1 MIFSRCSIPL
11 TRLYP
16 PDLDIRRLPVAEDRG
31 DRNNGAPMP
40 PTGNDDTLR
49 PDTSRQVLRLQLP
62 ADAIA
67 PSVARNRVRHWLTVS
82 RWPPG
87 QQEDI
92 VLAVSEAVSNAI
104 EHAYRDGQFPEVV
117 EVSGDV
123 EAVRGQRQ
131 VTVIVRDYG
140 RWRPPPTD
148 HENRRRGIPLMR
160 ACVDTVT
167 IGQPDDD
174 RTGTAVVLRS
184 RVVPSLLRALDAPD
198 VDANPPTVAST
209 T

>member
-1 MIFSRCSIPL
+1 LILIAFASG
-11 TRLYP
+11 
-16 PDLDIRRLPVAEDRG
+16 VAEGCG

-40 PTGNDDTLR
+40 PTGNDDTSR
-49 PDTSRQVLRLQLP
+49 PDTSGQALCLQLP
-62 ADAIA
+62 ADPIA
-67 PSVARNRVRHWLTVS
+67 PSVARNWVRHWLTVAC
-82 RWPPG
+82 WPPG

-104 EHAYRDGQFPEVV
+104 EHAYREDQFPEVV
-117 EVSGDV
+117 DVSGEV
-123 EAVRGQRQ
+123 EAVPGGQRR
-131 VTVIVRDYG
+131 VTVIVRDHG
-140 RWRPPPTD
+140 RWRPPPID
-148 HENRRRGIPLMR
+148 HENRRRSIPLMR

-184 RVVPSLLRALDAPD
+184 RVVPALLRALDAPD
-198 VDANPPTVAST
+198 VDTNPSHVVST

>member
-1 MIFSRCSIPL
+1 
-11 TRLYP
+11 
-16 PDLDIRRLPVAEDRG
+16 
-31 DRNNGAPMP
+31 MP

-49 PDTSRQVLRLQLP
+49 PDMSRQVLRLQLP
-62 ADAIA
+62 ADPIA

-82 RWPPG
+82 CWPSS

-92 VLAVSEAVSNAI
+92 VLAVSEAVSNTI
-104 EHAYRDGQFPEVV
+104 EHAYRDSQFPEVV
-117 EVSGDV
+117 QVSGDV
-123 EAVRGQRQ
+123 EAVRGRRR

-160 ACVDTVT
+160 ACVDIVT

-174 RTGTAVVLRS
+174 RVGTAVVLRS
-184 RVVPSLLRALDAPD
+184 RVVPALLQALGAPD
-198 VDANPPTVAST
+198 VDTNPPTVAST